1 MSQSGHPLWSI
12 RKAKSKDLDAVTD
25 LQNRT
30 NRPARSDSVV
40 SEYFVAVSGLRIVG
54 CAAVRKRGKVGYLYG
69 LAVDKAW
76 RRQGIGH
83 TLTRARLDWLC
94 TQRATSALVLAMFWN
109 VKFFKMH
116 GFILT
121 SKRAFAGLERLH
133 RDFSDRWSTRSALLV
148 LDLAL
153 FSQSTETIND

>member
-1 MSQSGHPLWSI
+1 MSEPGHPSWSI
-12 RKAKSKDLDAVTD
+12 RKATSSDLDAVTD
-25 LQNRT
+25 IQKRT

-54 CAAVRKRGKVGYLYG
+54 CAAVRKRAKIGYLYG

-83 TLTRARLDWLC
+83 ALTCVRLNWLC

-109 VKFFKMH
+109 VKFFKKH

-121 SKRAFAGLERLH
+121 NKSTFARLERLH

-153 FSQSTETIND
+153 FSQSHETTND